1 MARRGAALREH
12 ILDSAKVA
20 FLETGFERSSM
31 DAIAARAETSKRSLY
46 AYFPTKDALF
56 LAVIEHMRELF
67 DERTHDPAHYGA
79 DPVEAMVRYCLRL
92 TQLLRWTSVVQ
103 TLRLAI
109 AEADRLPQIAS
120 GLYDVLLG
128 NTAKTLT
135 AHIAAN
141 FPLSPAACRQVAEQ
155 LVALTVHPL
164 MPRVLTGVEPTVDD
178 LPAEGAAAKRGELAR
193 IREAARMLLREA
205 ERVGAAE

>member
-46 AYFPTKDALF
+46 AYFPTKDDLF
-56 LAVIEHMRELF
+56 LAVIEHMHELF
-67 DERTHDPAHYGA
+67 EERVHGPAHYGS
-79 DPVEAMVRYCLRL
+79 DPVEAMVRYCVRL

-109 AEADRLPQIAS
+109 AEAERLPQIAS

-128 NTAKTLT
+128 DTAQTLT
-135 AHIAAN
+135 DHIAAN
-141 FPLSPAACRQVAEQ
+141 FPLAATASRKVAEN
-155 LVALTVHPL
+155 LIALTAHPL
-164 MPRVLTGVEPTVDD
+164 MPRLLTGVEASVDE
-178 LPAEGAAAKRGELAR
+178 LPAEGTAMKRSDLAR
-193 IREAARMLLREA
+193 IRQVTRMLLNEA
-205 ERVGAAE
+205 APVVE